1 MSENLRKVIGDL
13 EFVSRIKC
21 AKTKKVLLKYLAS
34 KPIYCK
40 AFKEI
45 SKNLI
50 SGNIK
55 RPKGYRKRLSPQER
69 KSIYNLAKTKKASDR
84 KKLIV
89 QSGGWLWLIPVIGE
103 LIRSL

>member
-21 AKTKKVLLKYLAS
+21 AKTKKILLRYLAN

-40 AFKEI
+40 AFREI

-50 SGNIK
+50 SGNVK
-55 RPKGYRKRLSPQER
+55 RPKGYRKKLSPQER
-69 KSIYNLAKTKKASDR
+69 KKIINLAKSKKASER

-89 QSGGWLWLIPVIGE
+89 QSGGWLWLIPVVGE
-103 LIRSL
+103 IIRSL